1 MTASSIWPRV
11 WLIAGPTASG
21 KSTLALRI
29 AEAEGGEVV
38 NADSMQL
45 YSDLSVLTARPSA
58 RDESRA
64 PHHLYGVADAAESW
78 SVGRW
83 LRAAKEVLSDIARR
97 RRAAVVVGGTGL
109 YFHALTRGLAD
120 IPPVP
125 EAVRDAVGARFDRL
139 GEAAFREDLARRDPQ
154 AEARIAPGDRQRL
167 VRAAAVAEATGRPLS
182 GWQSEASG
190 ETLRDYRALVIDPPR
205 DALYAACDA
214 RLTAMV
220 EHGALDEVD
229 RLMARALS
237 PDLPAMKALGVRE
250 LARHLSGEL
259 TLEAALALA
268 QQETRRYAKRQT
280 TWFRNQTPD
289 WPRIVRPDD
298 FAA

>member
-11 WLIAGPTASG
+11 WLIGGPTASG
-21 KSTLALRI
+21 KSGLALRI
-29 AEAEGGEVV
+29 AEAEGAEVV

-45 YSDLSVLTARPSA
+45 YRDLAVLTARPSA

-64 PHHLYGVADAAESW
+64 PHHLYGVADAGEAW

-83 LRAAKEVLSDIARR
+83 LRAAREVLAAIAARR
-97 RRAAVVVGGTGL
+97 RPAVIVGGTGL

-125 EAVRDAVGARFDRL
+125 EAVRTEVGERFDRF
-139 GEAAFREDLARRDPQ
+139 GEAAFREALAQRDPA

-167 VRAAAVAEATGRPLS
+167 VRAAAVAQATGRPLS
-182 GWQSEASG
+182 AWQADASG
-190 ETLRDYRALVIDPPR
+190 DVLGAYRALVIDPPR
-205 DALYAACDA
+205 ETLYAACDA

-220 EHGALDEVD
+220 EHGALDEVAA
-229 RLMARALS
+229 LMARGLS
-237 PDLPAMKALGVRE
+237 PELPAMKALGVRE
-250 LARHLSGEL
+250 FARYLSDDL
-259 TLEAALALA
+259 SLEAALDLA
-268 QQETRRYAKRQT
+268 RQQTRQYAKRQT

-289 WPRIVRPDD
+289 WPRVLRPDD